1 MAERPDK
8 PVYIRADNHGS
19 WHAQLPHGSTF
30 ESTSGQIPY
39 AQRHYLS
46 PEAYDSRQQDGV
58 SCLVSGSLSLP
69 VPINSHHPVR
79 WPQNPR
85 SDSHELSSTDS
96 VLVGCRSDL
105 EPTKLEARYDLA
117 NNKYT
122 EAFNHQPALGQVQPS
137 AFDMRSPITGF

>member
-8 PVYIRADNHGS
+8 LIDIRAGNRGN

-30 ESTSGQIPY
+30 ESTSGHISY
-39 AQRHYLS
+39 AQRHFLS

-58 SCLVSGSLSLP
+58 SCSVSGNLSLP
-69 VPINSHHPVR
+69 VPINFHHPVGL
-79 WPQNPR
+79 PQNPR
-85 SDSHELSSTDS
+85 TDSYELSSTDS
-96 VLVGCRSDL
+96 VLVGFGSDL
-105 EPTKLEARYDLA
+105 EPMKLEARYDLA

-137 AFDMRSPITGF
+137 AFDMRSQITGF